1 MSKAFYWGVGFAFV
15 ALVCGCRS
23 TETARTSERV
33 ELRAAYRPTTSD
45 VEASA
50 SYVFEVER

>member
-1 MSKAFYWGVGFAFV
+1 MVKTFYWGFALALV

-33 ELRAAYRPTTSD
+33 ELRVSYRPVSD
-45 VEASA
+45 GAEASA
-50 SYVFEVER
+50 SYVFEVEK